1 MCGGFYKWWGS
12 SSITL
17 FFHHIL
23 NLLSGERWG
32 IINKSIQ
39 APMINRDNI
48 TTIKVNNT
56 FIV

>member
-1 MCGGFYKWWGS
+1 
-12 SSITL
+12 
-17 FFHHIL
+17 
-23 NLLSGERWG
+23 LLSGERWG

-39 APMINRDNI
+39 APMINRNNI